1 MMLMIRKMTERR
13 TAIELVIWVLEG
25 LTTVRSLRRMILE
38 IAKRQS
44 NLATDLEL
52 QTVQRVYLS
61 CEELEIQKRRV

>member
-52 QTVQRVYLS
+52 QTVQRV
-61 CEELEIQKRRV
+61 